1 MNRLAFVLALGLASP
16 SWAADPPLAPEDAKL
31 FGRLKA
37 AIDSRVEARL
47 ASAMQDAAEVDEGKA
62 QAGLGLV
69 IYQAIKAIVAKL
81 VQAAI
86 YALVL
91 AYAWWVVVGVVGT
104 SGTAGWLAGKF
115 GSRK

>member
-1 MNRLAFVLALGLASP
+1 MNRLTFVLVLGLASP
-16 SWAADPPLAPEDAKL
+16 VWAAEPLAPEDAKL

-37 AIDSRVEARL
+37 SIDARVEARL
-47 ASAMQDAAEVDEGKA
+47 AAAMQDAAEVDESKA

-69 IYQAIKAIVAKL
+69 IYQAIKTIVAKL

-86 YALVL
+86 YALVI
-91 AYAWWVVVGVVGT
+91 AYAWWVVAGVVGI
-104 SGTAGWLAGKF
+104 SAPMGWLAGKF